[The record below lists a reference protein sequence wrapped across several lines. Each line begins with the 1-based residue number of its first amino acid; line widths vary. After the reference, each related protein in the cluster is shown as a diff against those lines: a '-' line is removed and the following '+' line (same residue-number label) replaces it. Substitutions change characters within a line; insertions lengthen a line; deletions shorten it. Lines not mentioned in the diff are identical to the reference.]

1 MKYER
6 AIDEGPA
13 NTPIYAVK
21 AKPPIFSDT
30 GLAITWAYA
39 QRNAPDNNNKT
50 PNNLFSKLGLPV
62 KITIPIKAISKPIR
76 FFIEGFSFRIINAIR
91 IPKGI
96 SDWISN
102 VAEVASTIFKPENV
116 NEYWRVE
123 PKNEITNNDLNNFL
137 GKGKNQHMIIPVKDQ
152 RNPLSKMGGNWSI
165 AGFAI
170 TKPNPKII
178 GTSIA
183 RKISLIGI

>member
-1 MKYER
+1 MKNES
-6 AIDEGPA
+6 AIDDGPA
-13 NTPIYAVK
+13 KTPIHAVK

-30 GLAITWAYA
+30 GFAITCANA
-39 QRNAPDNNNKT
+39 QRKAPDNNNKT
-50 PNNLFSKLGLPV
+50 PNNLFSKFGLPV
-62 KITIPIKAISKPIR
+62 KKTIPVKAINKPNR
-76 FFIEGFSFRIINAIR
+76 FFKDGFSFKIIKAMR
-91 IPKGI
+91 IPNGI
-96 SDWISN
+96 SDWIN
-102 VAEVASTIFKPENV
+102 KVAEVASTIFKPEKV
-116 NEYWRVE
+116 NEYWSVE

-183 RKISLIGI
+183 NKMSLIGI